1 MNSDNP
7 DQPALLGGTPIRP
20 QGPPLWPTD
29 IPGVAEAIIGA
40 VEDGS
45 WGKYH
50 GPHVEK
56 LSKQLSDYQQRE
68 HAVLTCSGTAAIE
81 LALRGLKVG
90 AGDEVILAAYDFKGN
105 YQDVLIV
112 GATPVLV
119 DVDPLSGNLDPTLLS
134 AAISDATKA
143 IIVSHLHG
151 GMVPMREVMEFARA
165 HNMSVIEDACQMPG
179 ARIEGAWAGSW
190 GDVGVFSF
198 GGSKTLTAGRGGAL
212 VTSRSDIV
220 QRITLY
226 NQRGNLAYPLS
237 ELQAAA
243 LIPQLEHLDTANAA
257 RAVNVA
263 TLCQLLADFP
273 GLVPLQNAVADCE
286 PGYYKLGFWY
296 HPEEF
301 DGLSRERFSQ
311 AMRAEGIAFDPGFE
325 ALHKIHSARRYR
337 AVGDLQTAN
346 TAHECMLTLHHPVLL
361 GTTADIEE
369 IARAVHKVKTHASAL
384 KTHPEQFESPGG
396 RSSR

>member
-7 DQPALLGGTPIRP
+7 DQPALLGGAPVRP
-20 QGPPLWPTD
+20 QGPPIWPAD
-29 IPGVAEAIIGA
+29 IPGVAEAIIRA

-50 GPHVEK
+50 GPHVSE
-56 LSKQLSDYQQRE
+56 LSTLLSEYQQRE

-119 DVDPLSGNLDPTLLS
+119 DVDPLSGNLDPALLS

-165 HNMSVIEDACQMPG
+165 HDIGVIEDACQMPG
-179 ARIEGAWAGSW
+179 ARIEGGWAGSW

-212 VTSRSDIV
+212 VTDRSDIV

-243 LIPQLEHLDTANAA
+243 LIPQLEYLDTANAA
-257 RAVNVA
+257 RAANVEA
-263 TLCQLLADFP
+263 LCQQLDDVP
-273 GLVPLQNAVADCE
+273 GLVPLQNTVADCE

-296 HPEEF
+296 DPEEF

-311 AMRAEGIAFDPGFE
+311 AMRAEGIALDPGFE

-346 TAHECMLTLHHPVLL
+346 AAHNRMLTLHHPVLL
-361 GTTADIEE
+361 GTTTDIEE
-369 IARAVHKVKTHASAL
+369 IARAVHKVKTHATVL
-384 KTHPEQFESPGG
+384 KTHE
-396 RSSR
+396 